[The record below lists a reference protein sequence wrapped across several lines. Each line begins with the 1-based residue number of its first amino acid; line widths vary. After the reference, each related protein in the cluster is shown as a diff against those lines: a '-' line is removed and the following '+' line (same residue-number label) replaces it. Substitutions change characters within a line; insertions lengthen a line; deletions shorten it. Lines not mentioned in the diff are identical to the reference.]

1 MESQQDDLKRRFNYE
16 VWQVKRGEDEG
27 RLVSRVSL
35 RGDELPGF
43 AAHRIQRIESGE
55 NFPAYVRSIWQQSK
69 SEGDVLITMD
79 LYECA
84 STSAAREFLLRLLGE
99 FQSPEVER
107 QTPGT
112 VGDVAFVYPGDT
124 MLLFS
129 RRNVVVW
136 LRNAGPQ
143 VVSVMPLAQT
153 IDRNLSSSDL

>member
-16 VWQVKRGEDEG
+16 VWQAKPGENEG
-27 RLVSRVSL
+27 RPVSRVTL

-43 AAHRIQRIESGE
+43 VAQRIQRVEAAE

-99 FQSPEVER
+99 FQSPEVQR

-153 IDRNLSSSDL
+153 IDRNLSSSNL

>member
-27 RLVSRVSL
+27 RPVSRVSL

-43 AAHRIQRIESGE
+43 VAHRIQRVEAAE

-79 LYECA
+79 VYECA

-124 MLLFS
+124 MLLFA
-129 RRNVVVW
+129 RRNIVVW

-143 VVSVMPLAQT
+143 VVSVLPLAQT